1 MMENV
6 FQFVKE
12 YLPQLMGVG
21 LAFGLVVGF
30 IVMLAGYSVGK
41 VQGMIGSND

>member
-1 MMENV
+1 MTENV

-12 YLPQLMGVG
+12 CLPQLMGVG
-21 LAFGLVVGF
+21 LAFGLAVGF

-41 VQGMIGSND
+41 VQSMIGSND